1 MADLEKR
8 DWALLVR
15 RIHEGQCTPFLGAG
29 ACVGTLPLGGEIAA
43 DWARQYDF
51 PVDEDANNL
60 PRVAQFLA
68 LGDPSFPKQEIRA
81 RLAGKGPPDFSAPGE
96 PHAVLAELGLP
107 VYLTT
112 NYDDFMVQALRR
124 AGRHPQRDF
133 CRWRGRAD
141 DGPASVFAGPEGYD
155 PSPATPLV
163 YHLHGLLEEL
173 DSLVL
178 TEDDYLD
185 FLVSLSRDQ
194 TLVPP
199 RIQEALAAT
208 SLLFVGYQLAD
219 WNFRVLFRGL
229 VETVA
234 RSDRLLNV
242 TVQLPRQGDAEK
254 VRAIHRYLDDY
265 YDEMK
270 VKVYWGDARQFAA
283 ELWCNW
289 VAFRDANGGG

>member
-1 MADLEKR
+1 M
-8 DWALLVR
+8 
-15 RIHEGQCTPFLGAG
+15 
-29 ACVGTLPLGGEIAA
+29 
-43 DWARQYDF
+43 
-51 PVDEDANNL
+51 
-60 PRVAQFLA
+60 
-68 LGDPSFPKQEIRA
+68 
-81 RLAGKGPPDFSAPGE
+81 
-96 PHAVLAELGLP
+96 
-107 VYLTT
+107 
-112 NYDDFMVQALRR
+112 
-124 AGRHPQRDF
+124 
-133 CRWRGRAD
+133 
-141 DGPASVFAGPEGYD
+141 
-155 PSPATPLV
+155 
-163 YHLHGLLEEL
+163 
-173 DSLVL
+173 
-178 TEDDYLD
+178 
-185 FLVSLSRDQ
+185 
-194 TLVPP
+194 PP